1 MKVSTNRSPRYLLNT
16 PKTVENGLHFRDR
29 VFLEVFVRFHD
40 MSVHRVVR
48 VAGRGCPRQP

>member
-48 VAGRGCPRQP
+48 VAGRGCPRRP